1 MAEILE
7 PTPFPL
13 PDGKAIEEVVGRI
26 SSGHTNVSIA
36 HNKADPDWT
45 EPGQAPEFDE
55 VTFVMAGSVIIAHS
69 QGKLTVEAGQAAL
82 SRSGQWVRYAAG
94 DQGAEYL
101 AICIPAFDL
110 EACHRD
116 D

>member
-1 MAEILE
+1 MAEILQA
-7 PTPFPL
+7 TPFPL
-13 PDGKAIEEVVGRI
+13 SDDKDIHEFVGRI

-36 HNKADPDWT
+36 HNRAEPGWS

-55 VTFVMAGSVIIAHS
+55 VTYVIAGTVDISHQHGS
-69 QGKLTVEAGQAAL
+69 LTVEAGQAAL

-94 DQGAEYL
+94 DEGAEYL

-110 EACHRD
+110 EDCHRD

>member
-1 MAEILE
+1 MAEILQA
-7 PTPFPL
+7 TPFPL
-13 PDGKAIEEVVGRI
+13 TDDKDIHEFVGRI

-36 HNKADPDWT
+36 HNRAEPGWS

-55 VTFVMAGSVIIAHS
+55 VTYVIAGTVDISHQHGS
-69 QGKLTVEAGQAAL
+69 LTVEAGQAAL

-94 DQGAEYL
+94 DEGAEYL

-110 EACHRD
+110 EDCHRD